1 MAVIP
6 LAYSWHRRQ
15 DSNCYLIFALGR
27 TIALHRP
34 FSCLSITCNTQDVEN
49 QNLLSSVIATASQ
62 GDLISLTNF
71 SIRSMSLLQ
80 NNPAHLCGNLDN
92 LTKDIESYIQ
102 ISKNGNACQV
112 WGIRAFSKHGLCDK
126 CVCYFLGRGE
136 QKEQTC
142 FAYYCNKSFFRLAKT
157 DYKLVEKNS
166 IT

>member
-1 MAVIP
+1 M
-6 LAYSWHRRQ
+6 
-15 DSNCYLIFALGR
+15 FALGH
-27 TIALHRP
+27 TVALHRP

-112 WGIRAFSKHGLCDK
+112 
-126 CVCYFLGRGE
+126 
-136 QKEQTC
+136 
-142 FAYYCNKSFFRLAKT
+142 
-157 DYKLVEKNS
+157 
-166 IT
+166 